1 MLKTLKEY
9 PSLILNAF
17 KRFPLA
23 IAFAILSSIAI
34 IFDSVELSKLFP
46 QKTTFNQSLDL
57 WLCIYPIAAM
67 LIALATSL
75 IQESRK
81 STRKAPQIITSVGWL
96 LISVT
101 LVICKFTTDNYYDS
115 KFINVVITSIFTIS
129 ILAILIGPF
138 WNQKNDNAFWV
149 YCKKMG
155 KQAIIPT
162 INTTFSLLV
171 PIILLVII
179 GAISESNK
187 DLCIKAIILIFI
199 FYIFTVSPILFM
211 TGIPS
216 IDKCIE
222 ETPTLK
228 NFVITIKS
236 KWFNIS
242 FDYFKFIILPLY
254 AIYALTVHFYDT
266 AALLQWSFSTRTIF
280 YLAIISLVLVHII
293 KNEYYPALINPEPS
307 SEKKIAKILSY
318 TYFIPIVTATIAI
331 IQRFSEY
338 GVTENRITAS
348 ALCIIICIC
357 AILDCIPKIIPSKY
371 VIIISCLML
380 VSLAIGPTI
389 TRNAWLKNI
398 KETLATEGYSTFPLN
413 EKDAKEFFSNL
424 WEKDGKKAS
433 IAAYQVKELHS
444 RHDEKL
450 YQYFPKESNLADITK
465 KVRTIMGSA
474 HNNKIDKWRP
484 KILFKGNR
492 DYSIDKIYDIPT
504 NAKQVVRIV
513 KKFNED
519 EYEIKGDSLLFQ
531 IKPQKSD
538 KTYHFTYLYKASP
551 RTIPCTPEQLE
562 QAKQK
567 KKPQAYLSHFRCT
580 DPNFRNFIEAEDSA
594 QIDLQKI
601 NLSIKEINGK
611 IVSEFSLE
619 GLMFMK

>member
-1 MLKTLKEY
+1 MFKLLKEY
-9 PSLILNAF
+9 PTSIPAAF

-34 IFDSVELSKLFP
+34 IFDSVELSKIFP
-46 QKTTFNQSLDL
+46 KKTTFNQSLDL

-115 KFINVVITSIFTIS
+115 KFINVVIASVFTIS

-138 WNQKNDNAFWV
+138 WNQKNDNAFGV

-162 INTTFSLLV
+162 INTTFSFLV
-171 PIILLVII
+171 PIILLAII

-187 DLCIKAIILIFI
+187 DLCIKAIILIII
-199 FYIFTVSPILFM
+199 FYIFTVFPILFM

-254 AIYALTVHFYDT
+254 AIYALTVHFYDI

-307 SEKKIAKILSY
+307 SEKKIAKILSC

-444 RHDEKL
+444 RNDEKL
-450 YQYFPKESNLADITK
+450 YRYFPKESDLADIVK
-465 KVRTIMGSA
+465 KYRTISRTVKNDKIHTMPESFSKVA
-474 HNNKIDKWRP
+474 FVNYTFKDEEFVTRNDTLFFDYPLKDTDSTSSKVFSFHVFKQRWIDKDIKVLETEGARFEVEFIKFGQWENEKHERERGLRLRGM
-484 KILFKGNR
+484 LFM
-492 DYSIDKIYDIPT
+492 
-504 NAKQVVRIV
+504 
-513 KKFNED
+513 E
-519 EYEIKGDSLLFQ
+519 
-531 IKPQKSD
+531 
-538 KTYHFTYLYKASP
+538 
-551 RTIPCTPEQLE
+551 
-562 QAKQK
+562 
-567 KKPQAYLSHFRCT
+567 
-580 DPNFRNFIEAEDSA
+580 
-594 QIDLQKI
+594 
-601 NLSIKEINGK
+601 
-611 IVSEFSLE
+611 
-619 GLMFMK
+619 